1 MPPQDRDIIRMRH
14 MVDAATKAVSFVTG
28 KSRDYLDEDEKLSLA
43 LVRLVEIIGE
53 AASKVTAE
61 TQNRHPE
68 IPWSDIIATR
78 NRLIH
83 AYEAVNL
90 DILWAIVSADLPP
103 LITQL
108 QRAIEQETKGN
119 QGQLF

>member
-1 MPPQDRDIIRMRH
+1 ML
-14 MVDAATKAVSFVTG
+14 DAATKAVSFVAGT
-28 KSRDYLDEDEKLSLA
+28 SRNDLDSDEKLSLA

-61 TQNRHPE
+61 TQNRHPG
-68 IPWSDIIATR
+68 IAWRDIIGTR

-90 DILWAIVSADLPP
+90 DILWQIVSVDLHP
-103 LITQL
+103 LTIL
-108 QRAIEQETKGN
+108 LERAIEAETEDN
-119 QGQLF
+119 QDKTH

>member
-14 MVDAATKAVSFVTG
+14 MVDAATKSVSFIAG
-28 KSRDYLDEDEKLSLA
+28 KARKDLDADEKLSLA

-53 AASKVTAE
+53 AASKVTTE
-61 TQNRHPE
+61 TQNRHPGIE
-68 IPWSDIIATR
+68 WRDIIGTR
-78 NRLIH
+78 NRFIH

-90 DILWAIVSADLPP
+90 DILWQIVNVDIPL

-108 QRAIEQETKGN
+108 QQAIEQETKN
-119 QGQLF
+119 DQGMLF